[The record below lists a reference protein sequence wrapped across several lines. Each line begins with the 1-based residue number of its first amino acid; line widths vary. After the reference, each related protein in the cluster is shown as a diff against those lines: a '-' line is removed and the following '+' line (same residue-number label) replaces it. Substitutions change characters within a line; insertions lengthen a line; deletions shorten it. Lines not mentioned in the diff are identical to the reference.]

1 MDEQLRQGENTNI
14 YAIFWVTAY
23 LGKVVKIVSS
33 EMLVLFFRLI
43 NIYILN
49 TMYGQYWLEH
59 GMGMLHAHFD
69 MEINYLPYNDLAL
82 TYMQSLYRVR
92 KVWVQGK
99 RLELLK
105 AIGRPHDTP
114 RDETKKQ
121 CTMHGVP
128 SLRTLL

>member
-82 TYMQSLYRVR
+82 TYM
-92 KVWVQGK
+92 
-99 RLELLK
+99 
-105 AIGRPHDTP
+105 
-114 RDETKKQ
+114 
-121 CTMHGVP
+121 
-128 SLRTLL
+128 